1 MRITNKI
8 MQDNALSNI
17 NQNKILQDKLSTQ
30 MASGKKI
37 QRPSDDPVVAIRALR
52 LRTTLSDITQ
62 YRDKNVEDAKSWL
75 KVTEDAIVSIGEALT
90 DMIEQC
96 NSGANEDLKTED
108 REAILAALKEFRTE
122 IYATGDADY
131 AGRGVFTGY
140 RTGTKLRFEE
150 DSKLTYSIT
159 ERLDKAIMD
168 DITYVKM
175 DNGKNTIGAINSGN
189 FTDGDFAMED
199 TAVSQETVH
208 RLRLSYNN
216 LDSDVVPKVTY
227 YDKLGNLKQIPIVT
241 ISKYEYEDVLDENGN
256 KIQETDAAG
265 NPVFDP
271 VTGDPV
277 YVKADAYQYA
287 STMKKTEVPVLDA
300 DGNPMM
306 DNTQNPPVPLTEQV
320 TTGAVFIPETG
331 ELILNDDAYH
341 ALSGVSD
348 LYQTDGVDE
357 SKISV
362 TYCKTD
368 WQKGELRPEHYFE
381 CVEDPYD
388 ALHPNGKKNIQHNM
402 DKPKNADD
410 QIISYDVGFNQKVR
424 VNTLASECYTHDIG
438 RDVDDMIAILQQV
451 GDVEEVVKTLDGII
465 KDPKTT
471 EADRLIAEKSLTAA
485 NKAMTFLKE
494 KLQVTFENGISGMQK
509 YLDKTTLA
517 LTAVGTRGSKLDLV
531 QTRLDS
537 QKTNFKDLVADNEQA
552 NTAEVATDLASAK
565 FAYDASLMATG
576 KITQSTLMN
585 FI

>member
-189 FTDGDFAMED
+189 FYG
-199 TAVSQETVH
+199 
-208 RLRLSYNN
+208 
-216 LDSDVVPKVTY
+216 
-227 YDKLGNLKQIPIVT
+227 
-241 ISKYEYEDVLDENGN
+241 
-256 KIQETDAAG
+256 
-265 NPVFDP
+265 
-271 VTGDPV
+271 
-277 YVKADAYQYA
+277 
-287 STMKKTEVPVLDA
+287 
-300 DGNPMM
+300 
-306 DNTQNPPVPLTEQV
+306 
-320 TTGAVFIPETG
+320 
-331 ELILNDDAYH
+331 
-341 ALSGVSD
+341 
-348 LYQTDGVDE
+348 
-357 SKISV
+357 
-362 TYCKTD
+362 
-368 WQKGELRPEHYFE
+368 W
-381 CVEDPYD
+381 
-388 ALHPNGKKNIQHNM
+388 
-402 DKPKNADD
+402 
-410 QIISYDVGFNQKVR
+410 
-424 VNTLASECYTHDIG
+424 
-438 RDVDDMIAILQQV
+438 
-451 GDVEEVVKTLDGII
+451 
-465 KDPKTT
+465 
-471 EADRLIAEKSLTAA
+471 
-485 NKAMTFLKE
+485 
-494 KLQVTFENGISGMQK
+494 
-509 YLDKTTLA
+509 
-517 LTAVGTRGSKLDLV
+517 
-531 QTRLDS
+531 
-537 QKTNFKDLVADNEQA
+537 
-552 NTAEVATDLASAK
+552 
-565 FAYDASLMATG
+565 
-576 KITQSTLMN
+576 
-585 FI
+585 